1 MKMKNLIK
9 GLVKKITRIVL
20 DISYLSKKFYYET
33 HLLYNHNFYN
43 DRIQQIIIINQ
54 WKENFI
60 KSNNPLK
67 FQDVSFR
74 VFSGNGQDG
83 ILLYLLT
90 ILGIKHYKIIDIGCG
105 NGIIGNSSNLIINHG
120 FHALLID
127 GDEKSLER
135 GKTFYSKLELIY
147 NNQPQVIKAFL
158 TKENVNSIISNSLPE
173 NEVDILSIDIDSV
186 DLYILD
192 TIICISPRIIVLEF
206 NNAWGPKDS
215 KSVPYQDGF
224 TREWVDGLLY
234 GSASLAA
241 FNKILKAKGYWLVG
255 CDSSGF
261 DAYFIREG
269 ENIFPE
275 VSVES
280 CYEQSRSWQA
290 THAKLSDSRLNQ
302 KTWVDI

>member
-1 MKMKNLIK
+1 
-9 GLVKKITRIVL
+9 
-20 DISYLSKKFYYET
+20 
-33 HLLYNHNFYN
+33 
-43 DRIQQIIIINQ
+43 
-54 WKENFI
+54 
-60 KSNNPLK
+60 
-67 FQDVSFR
+67 
-74 VFSGNGQDG
+74 
-83 ILLYLLT
+83 
-90 ILGIKHYKIIDIGCG
+90 
-105 NGIIGNSSNLIINHG
+105 
-120 FHALLID
+120 
-127 GDEKSLER
+127 
-135 GKTFYSKLELIY
+135 
-147 NNQPQVIKAFL
+147 
-158 TKENVNSIISNSLPE
+158 
-173 NEVDILSIDIDSV
+173 
-186 DLYILD
+186 
-192 TIICISPRIIVLEF
+192 LEF